1 MSFLLSN
8 PLVRLFAGAILIS
21 FSPVFV
27 RLVDVAPTTSAFYR
41 VLIGGVALAA
51 FLAVTRRRLGFSR
64 VAWLALV
71 SSAVFFSLDLWFWHR
86 SIVFIGP
93 GLSTLLAN
101 MQVFFMIAAG
111 VVMLGQRPRA
121 VQVFAAAMAIAGL
134 AMIVS
139 PQWSDPP
146 PDYRLGVLLGI
157 LTAVSYAGY
166 MLSMRGAR
174 LQSAHAVPVR
184 EIAVMSLLAAAILGA
199 AAAGEGTPLSIP
211 TLADAG
217 WLLAYGL
224 MSHALGL
231 MFIASSLAK
240 VSTTATGIALLLQP
254 SLSFLWDVWFFARP
268 VSAVEAAGAAIA
280 LAAIFL
286 GTTRR

>member
-1 MSFLLSN
+1 M
-8 PLVRLFAGAILIS
+8 
-21 FSPVFV
+21 
-27 RLVDVAPTTSAFYR
+27 
-41 VLIGGVALAA
+41 IGGVALSA
-51 FLAVTRRRLGFSR
+51 FLLATRRRLGFTR
-64 VAWLALV
+64 LAWLALV
-71 SSAVFFSLDLWFWHR
+71 ASATFFALDLWFWHR
-86 SIVFIGP
+86 SIIYIGP

-111 VVMLGQRPRA
+111 VVLLGQRPTLVQLLAA
-121 VQVFAAAMAIAGL
+121 VLAVVGL
-134 AMIVS
+134 AMIVA

-146 PDYRLGVLLGI
+146 GDYRWGVVLGI

-174 LQSAHAVPVR
+174 LQSRHAVPVR
-184 EIAVMSLLAAAILGA
+184 EIAVMSLLTAAILGTA
-199 AAAGEGTPLSIP
+199 AVIEGTTLAIP
-211 TLADAG
+211 TIDDTG

-224 MSHALGL
+224 LSHALGL
-231 MFIASSLAK
+231 MLIASSLAS

-254 SLSFLWDVWFFARP
+254 SLSFVWDVSFFARP
-268 VSAVEAAGAAIA
+268 VTVMEAAGASLA